1 MKNIFLLY
9 VALLI
14 SATTLRAQEPLWGTP
29 DTLEHYTLGAGVQYT
44 KIAYRDKPVLMW
56 VTTID
61 LTNPYTQIEQVQS
74 HNKVPDVSRETV
86 MSMSRS
92 NTYPGHR
99 VCALCF
105 RKRTLYFCNL
115 TRKDCRCVLS
125 VFDLENSFEGW

>member
-14 SATTLRAQEPLWGTP
+14 SAPTLRAQEPLWGTP

-99 VCALCF
+99 VCAAF
-105 RKRTLYFCNL
+105 NHDFF
-115 TRKDCRCVLS
+115 
-125 VFDLENSFEGW
+125 VFYSIV